1 MPLTRT
7 LKARVLALM
16 AGKPVI
22 RQGNRFVFLTGKNLE
37 TYNEIER
44 LAASGETKEAERILL
59 DLGRSVFG
67 EDFDPNAT
75 E

>member
-22 RQGNRFVFLTGKNLE
+22 RQGNKFVFLTGKNLE
-37 TYNEIER
+37 TYQEIER
-44 LAASGETKEAERILL
+44 LAAQGDSSEAERILM

-67 EDFDPNAT
+67 DDFDPNAT